1 MLALKNEQS
10 KQSKKF
16 LNPFD
21 NKKDEN
27 DGDKF
32 KNEDK
37 VGDNNEIKL
46 KYESIDLTKPI
57 IFINGLKLNIKELP
71 VVNDNRW
78 VIIANQLLNNQVNI
92 EDYIFNIKL
101 KTPLNGYKLYIKNMK
116 EERDKIL
123 EGKGLK
129 KNLKNVNKIN
139 SDLWKK
145 LPEKVKRK
153 YYVEY
158 LENKKIFEYE
168 LILVNMVLFLFYDH
182 INNKIS
188 DKDIIFAKTI
198 TMSLMLSNE
207 FIPTALYI
215 KEFREIYNNNPYDK
229 NFAYLKMI
237 SEHNYKVLSKFFSDS
252 EFKKEE
258 FVSEIINID
267 KEKIFT
273 NITPEDAFKNDLLKF
288 NDKNLINNYGLF
300 YRELPK
306 DIQKLYEIKAQKSN
320 IMNKYKQIKV
330 NQINK
335 I

>member
-10 KQSKKF
+10 NQSKKF

-21 NKKDEN
+21 NKKEEN

-145 LPEKVKRK
+145 
-153 YYVEY
+153 
-158 LENKKIFEYE
+158 F
-168 LILVNMVLFLFYDH
+168 
-182 INNKIS
+182 KIS

-237 SEHNYKVLSKFFSDS
+237 SEHNYKILSKFFSDS